1 MYRSKSP
8 PATRITSRAS
18 RPQRRAR
25 RIINQDRIKRNV
37 IVLGASAGGIEV
49 LVRIFSEMPPDLAA
63 IIGIVLHRGPLPSE
77 LLQVLSKRSG
87 LPMIEPSHDSTLQP
101 GRIYLAPPDHHMEF
115 TPHRVIVRRGP
126 REHSTRPAIDP
137 LFRSAARS
145 FGTRVMGM
153 LLSGGGDD
161 GVSGLMLIKEHGGVS
176 LAQEPQDSEMPYM
189 PMNAIRYDHV
199 DGILPVK
206 AIVPTLSSLTRGE
219 AVEC

>member
-1 MYRSKSP
+1 MCR
-8 PATRITSRAS
+8 AVGRITSRAS

-87 LPMIEPSHDSTLQP
+87 LPMFEPSHDSTLQP

-115 TPHRVIVRRGP
+115 TPHRVLVRR
-126 REHSTRPAIDP
+126 
-137 LFRSAARS
+137 
-145 FGTRVMGM
+145 
-153 LLSGGGDD
+153 
-161 GVSGLMLIKEHGGVS
+161 
-176 LAQEPQDSEMPYM
+176 
-189 PMNAIRYDHV
+189 
-199 DGILPVK
+199 
-206 AIVPTLSSLTRGE
+206 
-219 AVEC
+219 